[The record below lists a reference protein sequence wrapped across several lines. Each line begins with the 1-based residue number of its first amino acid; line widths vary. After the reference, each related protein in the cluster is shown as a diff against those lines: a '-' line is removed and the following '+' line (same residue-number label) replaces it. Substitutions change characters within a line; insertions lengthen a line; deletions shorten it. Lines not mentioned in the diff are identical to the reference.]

1 MIPGQQGSLQ
11 FALYLPR
18 MLLHW
23 QAQDDALDYL
33 EVDGTLVFADISGF
47 THLSEQL
54 AAKGREG
61 SEEVTRVLNGAFSE
75 MLDVALLDGG
85 DLLKFGG
92 DALLHLFTGDEHAAR
107 AARSAFD
114 MRDALE
120 EFQDSSSPVPLSMSV
135 GVASGSIEFLLA
147 GGTNKEL
154 IVAGPTASDV
164 VAMENA
170 ADSGEILLSRNTVD
184 LIDEDVFGDDKGD
197 GVLLDDAPDPDDYDA
212 FADDSDDEI
221 QDGEI
226 DFDRYIPSG
235 LRRHLTATF
244 NEGEHRTANVAFVK
258 LTGLDA
264 VLADH
269 GLEDATAMLDA
280 VVAETQTIA
289 ERLGV
294 TFLASDIS
302 EDGAKLILTTGV
314 PARAD
319 AEEERIL
326 RAAREVALI
335 DNPLDI
341 AVGVARGSV
350 FAGDLG
356 SRIRRVYTVMG
367 DTVNLAARLASA
379 AAPNTALVTA
389 KVLDRAS
396 SLFDTRQLEPMEL
409 KGKSKP
415 IAPFELGDI
424 TSTGA
429 TAAAAS
435 LPIVGRDGELQIL
448 QDAVERAHHGKG
460 NVVDLTGVAG
470 IGKTRL
476 MQALGEAT
484 AIRML
489 VTASEPYEASTA
501 YQTAGRLVRAA
512 LSLPDDLGPEKLG
525 ELLDAAVHA
534 DAPALVP
541 WMPFLAR
548 VIGAHVPLTPEVEAI
563 DDAFQE
569 EKTQEVVD
577 QLLGAVLT
585 EPVVMVLDAAEWVD
599 DASRRTFFRIVADVE
614 DRPWVVV
621 VSRRPGDG
629 WDDLEAGTTIELAG
643 LDREAARDLV
653 AVAMLDDP
661 PPPTTVTAVI
671 ERAAGN
677 PFFLLELLAGLSEDG
692 DELPESIEAAAAE
705 RIDTLPL
712 RDRRLLR
719 YAAVLGTSFS
729 LELLADALPEVAS
742 LVGDATVWGRLA
754 DFVQTTAT
762 GTVRFRQPILRDA
775 AYAGLPYGRRR
786 ELHQSVGEAL
796 ERRARRRPER
806 FAEILSLHFEQA
818 EGYDKAFEYAAMAAE
833 RARRKYATVVAAD
846 LYRRALRVGEKMDA
860 DLPPERDREIAEAL
874 GDMTDR
880 AGLHEEAFEAYGR
893 ALDLAS
899 DDLDRGRILRKQ
911 GMVHEKLA
919 RYDEALEQLQ
929 QALDVLTVEHE
940 GAERKRERLETMLG
954 YAGVLNRKGSH
965 EESVDWCRR
974 VMDEAI
980 EDDEQAVLAH
990 SLNLL
995 ESNYTSL
1002 NHPDRGI
1009 HAQRALEI
1017 YHRSKDL
1024 VGEAKVLNNLGIDA
1038 YFLGD
1043 WNTALE
1049 CWSRAGDAAE
1059 KAGDVVTAAS
1069 AINNLA
1075 EIERDRGNLLEAQ
1088 RNFHRAL
1095 QMYRGARFRFGV
1107 AYARTNLGRTE
1118 VAAGNYHDADE
1129 HFDSAIAFYR
1139 DQASLG
1145 MELEAT
1151 AGKLDGRVASGDVA
1165 GAVPLLDQAIEQAE
1179 EVPGSGI
1186 VLSRLLRT
1194 RGIARARLGDGAGA
1208 AADWDAS
1215 LGLTRELKARFEE
1228 GLTLCVRSDWAQAT
1242 GTDDSWGGQG
1252 QSILEDLGVESVPVV
1267 GFSVDT

>member
-1 MIPGQQGSLQ
+1 MIPGQHGSLQ

-18 MLLHW
+18 VLLHW
-23 QAQDDALDYL
+23 QAQEDPPNHL
-33 EVDGTLVFADISGF
+33 EVEGTLVFADISGF

-114 MRDALE
+114 MRDALDD
-120 EFQDSSSPVPLSMSV
+120 FQTSSSPVPLNMSV
-135 GVASGSIEFLLA
+135 GVASGPIEFLLA
-147 GGTNKEL
+147 GGSNQEL
-154 IVAGPTASDV
+154 IIAGTTASEV
-164 VAMENA
+164 VAMENT
-170 ADSGEILLSRNTVD
+170 ADAGEILIAQSTVE
-184 LIDEDVFGDDKGD
+184 LIDEDVFGEGKGA
-197 GVLLDDAPDPDDYDA
+197 GLLLDDSPDPDDFD
-212 FADDSDDEI
+212 DDEP

-226 DFDRYIPSG
+226 DFDRYIPTG
-235 LRRHLTATF
+235 LRRHLTVTF

-258 LTGLDA
+258 LTGLDSILSDA
-264 VLADH
+264 GA
-269 GLEDATAMLDA
+269 EAATAMLDA
-280 VVAETQTIA
+280 VVAETQSIS

-302 EDGAKLILTTGV
+302 EDGAKLILSTGV

-335 DNPLDI
+335 DTPLDI

-389 KVLDRAS
+389 KVLDRAA
-396 SLFDTRQLEPMEL
+396 SLFETRQLDPIEL

-424 TSTGA
+424 TSSGA
-429 TAAAAS
+429 SATAAS
-435 LPIVGRDGELQIL
+435 LPMIGRDVELQSL
-448 QDAVERAHHGKG
+448 LDAVEQAREGKG
-460 NVVDLTGVAG
+460 NVVDLIGVAG

-476 MQALGEAT
+476 MQALAD
-484 AIRML
+484 AVSLRML
-489 VTASEPYEASTA
+489 VTTSEPYEASTA
-501 YQTAGRLVRAA
+501 YQTAGRLVRSA
-512 LSLPDDLGPEKLG
+512 LALPDDLDPEKLG

-534 DAPALVP
+534 EAPALAP
-541 WMPFLAR
+541 WMPFVAR

-563 DDAFQE
+563 DDAFQA

-577 QLLGAVLT
+577 QLLAAVVT
-585 EPVVMVLDAAEWVD
+585 EPAVIVLDAAEWVD
-599 DASRRTFFRIVADVE
+599 DASRRTLFRMVADVE
-614 DRPWVVV
+614 DRPWVIG
-621 VSRRPGDG
+621 VSRRPGEG
-629 WDDLEAGTTIELAG
+629 WDELDAGTTIDLTG
-643 LDREAARDLV
+643 LDLEAARDLV
-653 AVAMLDDP
+653 AAAMLDDP

-677 PFFLLELLAGLSEDG
+677 PFFLLELLAGLNDEG

-729 LELLADALPEVAS
+729 LELLADALPEVTS
-742 LVGDATVWGRLA
+742 LVSDPAVWGRLA

-818 EGYDKAFEYAAMAAE
+818 EEYDKAFEYAAMAAD
-833 RARRKYATVVAAD
+833 RARRKYATVVAAE

-860 DLPPERDREIAEAL
+860 DLAPDRDREIAEAL

-880 AGLHEEAFEAYGR
+880 AGLHEEAFAAYGR
-893 ALDLAS
+893 ALDLATE
-899 DDLDRGRILRKQ
+899 DLDRGRLLRKQ

-929 QALDVLTVEHE
+929 RALDVLTADDED
-940 GAERKRERLETMLG
+940 AAIKRERLETMLG
-954 YAGVLNRKGSH
+954 YAGVLNRKGAH
-965 EESVDWCRR
+965 EDSAEWCRR
-974 VMDEAI
+974 VMNEATA
-980 EDDEQAVLAH
+980 DDEQAVLAH

-1017 YHRSKDL
+1017 YHGAKDL

-1049 CWSRAGDAAE
+1049 CWSRAGEAAE

-1075 EIERDRGNLLEAQ
+1075 EIERDRGDLLEAQ

-1095 QMYRGARFRFGV
+1095 QMYRGARFHFGV

-1118 VAAGNYHDADE
+1118 VAAGNYDDANE
-1129 HFDSAIAFYR
+1129 HFEAAIEFYGR
-1139 DQASLG
+1139 QELPG
-1145 MELEAT
+1145 MELEAV
-1151 AGKLDGRVASGDVA
+1151 AGMLESRVHSGDA
-1165 GAVPLLDQAIEQAE
+1165 EAALPDLDAAITQAE
-1179 EVPGSGI
+1179 EVAGSGI
-1186 VLSRLLRT
+1186 VLSRLLRY
-1194 RGIARARLGDGAGA
+1194 RGIAHARLGNGESAV
-1208 AADWDAS
+1208 ADWDAS
-1215 LGLTRELKARFEE
+1215 LRLTRDLKARFEE
-1228 GLTLCVRSDWAQAT
+1228 GLTLCVRSDWSQVA
-1242 GTDDSWGGQG
+1242 GGDDSWGVQG

-1267 GFSVDT
+1267 GFSSTTDKS